1 MAHESYESFDQV
13 KARLDEIVDAVGS
26 SEMPL
31 DEALSLY
38 EEAVGLGLRAS
49 ELLEENIEAR
59 DAEDDAEDGAGKAVC
74 EAAAKVYG
82 APVPVTGCSRT
93 DAGVHAHGQVA
104 HCDVPDARARLRWQR
119 SLNALLPPEI
129 EVGSKIK
136 CEYFQYEIIG

>member
-1 MAHESYESFDQV
+1 MAGESYASFDQV

-59 DAEDDAEDGAGKAVC
+59 DAEDGAEDEADAPGREAGAGAAGETEAAGPDAEASAT
-74 EAAAKVYG
+74 AAAQ
-82 APVPVTGCSRT
+82 A
-93 DAGVHAHGQVA
+93 
-104 HCDVPDARARLRWQR
+104 
-119 SLNALLPPEI
+119 
-129 EVGSKIK
+129 
-136 CEYFQYEIIG
+136 

>member
-1 MAHESYESFDQV
+1 MAGESYASFDQV

-59 DAEDDAEDGAGKAVC
+59 DAEDGADATGREAGAGAEGETEAAGPDAEASAT
-74 EAAAKVYG
+74 AAAQ
-82 APVPVTGCSRT
+82 A
-93 DAGVHAHGQVA
+93 
-104 HCDVPDARARLRWQR
+104 
-119 SLNALLPPEI
+119 
-129 EVGSKIK
+129 
-136 CEYFQYEIIG
+136 

>member
-59 DAEDDAEDGAGKAVC
+59 DAEDEAED
-74 EAAAKVYG
+74 EAAPAEDT
-82 APVPVTGCSRT
+82 A
-93 DAGVHAHGQVA
+93 
-104 HCDVPDARARLRWQR
+104 
-119 SLNALLPPEI
+119 E
-129 EVGSKIK
+129 
-136 CEYFQYEIIG
+136 

>member
-59 DAEDDAEDGAGKAVC
+59 DAEDVADDGAGMAGCVAATGTVF
-74 EAAAKVYG
+74 EIDAAA
-82 APVPVTGCSRT
+82 A
-93 DAGVHAHGQVA
+93 DAEASAAAAAQA
-104 HCDVPDARARLRWQR
+104 
-119 SLNALLPPEI
+119 
-129 EVGSKIK
+129 
-136 CEYFQYEIIG
+136 

>member
-1 MAHESYESFDQV
+1 MAGESYASFDQV

-59 DAEDDAEDGAGKAVC
+59 DAEDGAEDGADATGREAGAGAAGET
-74 EAAAKVYG
+74 EAAG
-82 APVPVTGCSRT
+82 
-93 DAGVHAHGQVA
+93 
-104 HCDVPDARARLRWQR
+104 PDASASATAAAQ
-119 SLNALLPPEI
+119 A
-129 EVGSKIK
+129 
-136 CEYFQYEIIG
+136 

>member
-59 DAEDDAEDGAGKAVC
+59 DAEDEAEDEADATGREAGAGAAGETEAAGPDAEASAT
-74 EAAAKVYG
+74 AAAQ
-82 APVPVTGCSRT
+82 A
-93 DAGVHAHGQVA
+93 
-104 HCDVPDARARLRWQR
+104 
-119 SLNALLPPEI
+119 
-129 EVGSKIK
+129 
-136 CEYFQYEIIG
+136 

>member
-59 DAEDDAEDGAGKAVC
+59 DAEDGAEDGADATGREAGAGAAGET
-74 EAAAKVYG
+74 EAAG
-82 APVPVTGCSRT
+82 
-93 DAGVHAHGQVA
+93 
-104 HCDVPDARARLRWQR
+104 PDAEASATAAAQ
-119 SLNALLPPEI
+119 A
-129 EVGSKIK
+129 
-136 CEYFQYEIIG
+136 

>member
-59 DAEDDAEDGAGKAVC
+59 DAEDEAEDGSGKAVC
-74 EAAAKVYG
+74 EAAAGTEV
-82 APVPVTGCSRT
+82 
-93 DAGVHAHGQVA
+93 
-104 HCDVPDARARLRWQR
+104 
-119 SLNALLPPEI
+119 EI
-129 EVGSKIK
+129 EAAASDA
-136 CEYFQYEIIG
+136 EASAAAAAQA

>member
-1 MAHESYESFDQV
+1 MAGESYASFDQV

-59 DAEDDAEDGAGKAVC
+59 DAEDATGREAGAGAAGETEAAGPDAEASAT
-74 EAAAKVYG
+74 AAAQ
-82 APVPVTGCSRT
+82 A
-93 DAGVHAHGQVA
+93 
-104 HCDVPDARARLRWQR
+104 
-119 SLNALLPPEI
+119 
-129 EVGSKIK
+129 
-136 CEYFQYEIIG
+136 

>member
-1 MAHESYESFDQV
+1 MAGESYASFDQV

-59 DAEDDAEDGAGKAVC
+59 DAEDGTEDGADATGREAGAGAVGET
-74 EAAAKVYG
+74 EAAG
-82 APVPVTGCSRT
+82 
-93 DAGVHAHGQVA
+93 
-104 HCDVPDARARLRWQR
+104 PDAEASATAAAQ
-119 SLNALLPPEI
+119 A
-129 EVGSKIK
+129 
-136 CEYFQYEIIG
+136 

>member
-1 MAHESYESFDQV
+1 MAGESYASFDQV

-59 DAEDDAEDGAGKAVC
+59 DAEAGAGAAGETEAAGPDAEASAT
-74 EAAAKVYG
+74 AAAQ
-82 APVPVTGCSRT
+82 A
-93 DAGVHAHGQVA
+93 
-104 HCDVPDARARLRWQR
+104 
-119 SLNALLPPEI
+119 
-129 EVGSKIK
+129 
-136 CEYFQYEIIG
+136 

>member
-1 MAHESYESFDQV
+1 MAGESYASFDQV

-59 DAEDDAEDGAGKAVC
+59 DAEDVTEDGADATGR
-74 EAAAKVYG
+74 EAAG
-82 APVPVTGCSRT
+82 
-93 DAGVHAHGQVA
+93 
-104 HCDVPDARARLRWQR
+104 PDAEASATAAAQ
-119 SLNALLPPEI
+119 A
-129 EVGSKIK
+129 
-136 CEYFQYEIIG
+136 

>member
-1 MAHESYESFDQV
+1 MAGESYASFDQV

-59 DAEDDAEDGAGKAVC
+59 DAEDGTEDGADATGREAGAGAAGET
-74 EAAAKVYG
+74 EAAG
-82 APVPVTGCSRT
+82 
-93 DAGVHAHGQVA
+93 
-104 HCDVPDARARLRWQR
+104 PDAEASAAAAAQ
-119 SLNALLPPEI
+119 A
-129 EVGSKIK
+129 
-136 CEYFQYEIIG
+136 

>member
-1 MAHESYESFDQV
+1 MAGESYASFDQV

-59 DAEDDAEDGAGKAVC
+59 DAEDGTEDGADATGREAGAGAAGET
-74 EAAAKVYG
+74 EAAG
-82 APVPVTGCSRT
+82 
-93 DAGVHAHGQVA
+93 
-104 HCDVPDARARLRWQR
+104 PDAEASATAAAQ
-119 SLNALLPPEI
+119 A
-129 EVGSKIK
+129 
-136 CEYFQYEIIG
+136 

>member
-1 MAHESYESFDQV
+1 MAGESHASFDQV

-59 DAEDDAEDGAGKAVC
+59 DAEDGAEDGAAATGR
-74 EAAAKVYG
+74 EAG
-82 APVPVTGCSRT
+82 APGGTPR
-93 DAGVHAHGQVA
+93 
-104 HCDVPDARARLRWQR
+104 PPARPARRPGPAAQ
-119 SLNALLPPEI
+119 A
-129 EVGSKIK
+129 
-136 CEYFQYEIIG
+136 

>member
-59 DAEDDAEDGAGKAVC
+59 DAEDEAEDGAGKAVC
-74 EAAAKVYG
+74 EAAAGTEVEIE
-82 APVPVTGCSRT
+82 AAAS
-93 DAGVHAHGQVA
+93 DAEASA
-104 HCDVPDARARLRWQR
+104 AAAARA
-119 SLNALLPPEI
+119 
-129 EVGSKIK
+129 
-136 CEYFQYEIIG
+136 

>member
-59 DAEDDAEDGAGKAVC
+59 DAEDGAGKAVC
-74 EAAAKVYG
+74 EAAAGTEV
-82 APVPVTGCSRT
+82 
-93 DAGVHAHGQVA
+93 
-104 HCDVPDARARLRWQR
+104 
-119 SLNALLPPEI
+119 EI
-129 EVGSKIK
+129 EAAASDA
-136 CEYFQYEIIG
+136 EASAAAAAQA

>member
-1 MAHESYESFDQV
+1 MAGESYASFDQV

-59 DAEDDAEDGAGKAVC
+59 DAEDVTEAGAGAAGETEAAGPDAEASAT
-74 EAAAKVYG
+74 AAAQ
-82 APVPVTGCSRT
+82 A
-93 DAGVHAHGQVA
+93 
-104 HCDVPDARARLRWQR
+104 
-119 SLNALLPPEI
+119 
-129 EVGSKIK
+129 
-136 CEYFQYEIIG
+136 

>member
-1 MAHESYESFDQV
+1 MAGESYASFDQV

-59 DAEDDAEDGAGKAVC
+59 DAEDGAEDGADATGREAGAGAAGDT
-74 EAAAKVYG
+74 EAAG
-82 APVPVTGCSRT
+82 
-93 DAGVHAHGQVA
+93 
-104 HCDVPDARARLRWQR
+104 PDAEASATAAAQ
-119 SLNALLPPEI
+119 A
-129 EVGSKIK
+129 
-136 CEYFQYEIIG
+136 

>member
-59 DAEDDAEDGAGKAVC
+59 DAEDEVEDGAGKAVC
-74 EAAAKVYG
+74 EAAAGTEV
-82 APVPVTGCSRT
+82 
-93 DAGVHAHGQVA
+93 
-104 HCDVPDARARLRWQR
+104 
-119 SLNALLPPEI
+119 EI
-129 EVGSKIK
+129 EAAASDA
-136 CEYFQYEIIG
+136 EASAAAAAQA

>member
-1 MAHESYESFDQV
+1 MARESYESFDQV

-59 DAEDDAEDGAGKAVC
+59 DAEDEAGAATEGET
-74 EAAAKVYG
+74 EAAGPA
-82 APVPVTGCSRT
+82 AEASAT
-93 DAGVHAHGQVA
+93 AAAQA
-104 HCDVPDARARLRWQR
+104 
-119 SLNALLPPEI
+119 
-129 EVGSKIK
+129 
-136 CEYFQYEIIG
+136 

>member
-1 MAHESYESFDQV
+1 MAGESYASFDQV

-59 DAEDDAEDGAGKAVC
+59 DAEDGAEDGADATGREAGAGAAGET
-74 EAAAKVYG
+74 EAAG
-82 APVPVTGCSRT
+82 
-93 DAGVHAHGQVA
+93 
-104 HCDVPDARARLRWQR
+104 PDAEASATAAAQ
-119 SLNALLPPEI
+119 A
-129 EVGSKIK
+129 
-136 CEYFQYEIIG
+136 

>member
-1 MAHESYESFDQV
+1 MAGESYASFDQV

-59 DAEDDAEDGAGKAVC
+59 DAEDGADDGADATGREAGAGAAGETEAAGPDAEASAT
-74 EAAAKVYG
+74 AAAQ
-82 APVPVTGCSRT
+82 A
-93 DAGVHAHGQVA
+93 
-104 HCDVPDARARLRWQR
+104 
-119 SLNALLPPEI
+119 
-129 EVGSKIK
+129 
-136 CEYFQYEIIG
+136 